1 LNQIWTW
8 LATNILFGFTIQANF
23 TFIVNDESGSEV
35 PETTLSISKMIDC
48 MADGFALIDFDRDI
62 QYNQEFARLFTITK
76 QSEVWEKL
84 KLTHT
89 TK

>member
-1 LNQIWTW
+1 
-8 LATNILFGFTIQANF
+8 
-23 TFIVNDESGSEV
+23 
-35 PETTLSISKMIDC
+35 

-89 TK
+89 TKQKYPSNLHSDIDSFFNRLDSFESSFSEDDEQ